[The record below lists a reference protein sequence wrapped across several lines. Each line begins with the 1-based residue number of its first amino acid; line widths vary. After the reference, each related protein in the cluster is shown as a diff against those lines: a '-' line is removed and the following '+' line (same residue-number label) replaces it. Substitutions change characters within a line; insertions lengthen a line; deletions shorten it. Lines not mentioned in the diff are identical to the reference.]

1 MTDPTPHPTD
11 RRATAER
18 DVVVGQ
24 ELLRPAD
31 VLDLA
36 TGRARARLDE
46 SAGYR
51 DKIRRGAEVVEAGV
65 RSGASLYGIT
75 TGFGDSCETEVPS
88 GQVSSLP
95 INLMRYHGCGV
106 GPYLSE
112 VQSAA
117 VVAVRLSSLSRGYS
131 GVREVL
137 LERLCDLLNYG
148 ILPRIPARGSVGASG
163 DLTPLSYVVATLV
176 GERDVTYRGRVMPAR
191 AAFEE
196 AGLQPIQL
204 APKESLALMNGTSV
218 MTGMGVLIH
227 QRARNLA
234 RLASALTAMAVDVMR
249 GNRFHYD
256 PRIGDLKPHPGQRQ
270 AASWIRGDLEYDAR
284 TDRPQGRLQDRYSL
298 RCGPHV
304 IGALLDGL
312 EFAHRTLE
320 VELNSVNDNPIVDPD
335 AGEFVNGGNFFGG
348 HIALV
353 MDMLKPALANVAG
366 LMDRQMAL
374 LCSATTNAGLPDNLV
389 FPRADAASHHGF
401 KAMQITASAL
411 CAEALKQTMPA
422 SVFSRST
429 ECHNQDIVS
438 MGTHSAHD
446 AQLVLELAET
456 VAAVHTLAL
465 CQAVDL
471 RGREGCHG
479 RSLAIHQAV
488 RKTVPVVDADRR
500 QDGDIEAVLG
510 MIREGGLPLGGTA

>member
-1 MTDPTPHPTD
+1 MTDPNPRPADRLSTPV
-11 RRATAER
+11 R
-18 DVVVGQ
+18 DVVVGR
-24 ELLRPAD
+24 ESLHPVD

-36 TGRARARLDE
+36 LGRARAQLHDD
-46 SAGYR
+46 AGYR
-51 DKIRRGAEVVEAGV
+51 AKIQRGAEVVQAGV

-75 TGFGDSCETEVPS
+75 TGFGDSCETEVPA
-88 GQVSSLP
+88 GQVAALP
-95 INLMRYHGCGV
+95 VNLMRYHGCGA
-106 GPYLSE
+106 GPFLSE
-112 VQSAA
+112 IQSAA

-137 LERLCDLLNYG
+137 LERLCDLLNFG
-148 ILPRIPARGSVGASG
+148 VLPRIPSRGSVGASG

-176 GERDVTYRGRVMPAR
+176 GERDVSYRGRVMPA
-191 AAFEE
+191 AAALTE
-196 AGLQPIQL
+196 AGLKPIDL

-218 MTGMGVLIH
+218 MTGLGVLIH
-227 QRARNLA
+227 DRAKGLG

-270 AASWIRGDLEYDAR
+270 AANWIREDLEYDAR
-284 TDRPQGRLQDRYSL
+284 TDRPKGRLQDRYSL
-298 RCGPHV
+298 RCAPHV

-312 EFAHRTLE
+312 EFTHRTLG

-348 HIALV
+348 HVALV
-353 MDMLKPALANVAG
+353 MDMLKPAIANVAG
-366 LMDRQMAL
+366 LMDRQLAL

-389 FPRADAASHHGF
+389 APRGDAASHHGF

-438 MGTHSAHD
+438 MGTHAALD
-446 AQLVLELAET
+446 AQVVLELAEM

-471 RGREGCHG
+471 RGREGCHR
-479 RSLAIHQAV
+479 RSLAMHGAV
-488 RKTVPVVDADRR
+488 RASVPMVDRDRR
-500 QDGDIEAVLG
+500 QDGDIERVVD
-510 MIREGGLPLGGTA
+510 MIRTGQLPLGEPA